1 MQHTEREKERE
12 TQRRSALQKRTN
24 VSTYRFRSSEEV
36 TSPLVASND
45 IVVRVRARVFMYLL
59 KVRVAF
65 LCRTVVFE
73 PPFYSHYWGASMQR
87 LRKLNMAYERVF
99 TKKYSSN

>member
-1 MQHTEREKERE
+1 MCNTQRERKKERHSAKRVAE
-12 TQRRSALQKRTN
+12 ENKRFHVPFSIERGSDIPVSGLKRHRRSRT
-24 VSTYRFRSSEEV
+24 
-36 TSPLVASND
+36 
-45 IVVRVRARVFMYLL
+45 ARVFMYLL

-73 PPFYSHYWGASMQR
+73 PPFTVIIGVPPCNACENLTWRMS
-87 LRKLNMAYERVF
+87 VF